1 MDLNKIPTGI
11 NPPWDI
17 YVVIEIPQGGSPVKY
32 EIDKKSGAMFVDR
45 FLHTAM
51 YYPANYGFISQT
63 LAEDGDPIDALV
75 IGDSPVIPGA
85 IIRSRPIGVL
95 LMEDEKGKD
104 EKILTVPVTELNPYY
119 ENIQSYQELPQTLCN
134 QISHFF
140 NHYKDLER
148 EKWVKI
154 LGWGDAN
161 EAAQLIEQ
169 AYKRNCKVE

>member
-1 MDLNKIPTGI
+1 MDLNKIPIGI
-11 NPPWDI
+11 NPPWDV
-17 YVVIEIPQGGSPVKY
+17 YVVVEIPQGGAPVKY

-104 EKILTVPVTELNPYY
+104 EKIITVPVTELNPYY
-119 ENIQSYQELPQTLCN
+119 ANIQSYKELPETLCN

-140 NHYKDLER
+140 NHYKDLEK

-154 LGWGDAN
+154 LGWGDAH
-161 EAAQLIEQ
+161 EAAQLIEK
-169 AYKRNCKVE
+169 AYKRNKEL